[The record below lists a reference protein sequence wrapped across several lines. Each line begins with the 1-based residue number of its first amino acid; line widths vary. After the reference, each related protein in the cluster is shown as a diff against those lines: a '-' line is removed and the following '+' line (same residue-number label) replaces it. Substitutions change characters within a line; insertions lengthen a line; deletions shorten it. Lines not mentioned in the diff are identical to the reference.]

1 MVVTTRCESGESYT
15 HWIFSYRFEWFG
27 NQIQHCWI
35 QLSFVQSIRG
45 QDIFGQG
52 RGSAGVKGTN
62 YHSRNPSLLTLSS
75 ASLLSPGTI
84 PVPVGRGG
92 VYGGTTSS
100 LVHTPQSNVAWG
112 EPLVNSV

>member
-1 MVVTTRCESGESYT
+1 M
-15 HWIFSYRFEWFG
+15 
-27 NQIQHCWI
+27 
-35 QLSFVQSIRG
+35 QSIRG

-100 LVHTPQSNVAWG
+100 LVHTPKSSVAWG